1 MRKQTAQ
8 TMSGL
13 SVIVVAISLIDSNRH
28 EAARLTVQ
36 PAGVLTSGAPS
47 HTAVI
52 TRAARRVAP
61 RTRTTSAPTSSVA
74 PASQTLTAVRAPVA
88 ATTSRGRASLSAQ
101 LPPTR
106 ASAPKRAPVRTA
118 PAAPTGAPMTT
129 TAAAPTS
136 TTVNGAAE
144 DTPYGPVQVQ
154 ITLSGGRIT
163 QADAIVYPQGTG
175 RDQQINSRAIPQL
188 NSETLQAQSAQINSV
203 SGASYTSDAYIR
215 SLQSALDSAH
225 A

>member
-1 MRKQTAQ
+1 
-8 TMSGL
+8 
-13 SVIVVAISLIDSNRH
+13 
-28 EAARLTVQ
+28 
-36 PAGVLTSGAPS
+36 
-47 HTAVI
+47 
-52 TRAARRVAP
+52 
-61 RTRTTSAPTSSVA
+61 
-74 PASQTLTAVRAPVA
+74 
-88 ATTSRGRASLSAQ
+88 
-101 LPPTR
+101 
-106 ASAPKRAPVRTA
+106 
-118 PAAPTGAPMTT
+118 MTT